1 LGPPLSF
8 QTVLVL
14 EDDASSRFVLNEILE
29 RGGYRV
35 SSSASVSDAIS
46 ICRTH
51 PDEIELLIA
60 DVVLR
65 GDGGPEGVREL
76 KLLQPG
82 MAILFISGY
91 PLELLENRGLVE
103 KINRPEE
110 RTDFLQK
117 PFTAQALL
125 NVVRRL
131 IGEADQ
137 SQPDAPWI

>member
-1 LGPPLSF
+1 LNPPFSS

-14 EDDASSRFVLNEILE
+14 EDDATSRFVLNEILE
-29 RGGYRV
+29 RGGYKV
-35 SSSASVSDAIS
+35 LSSANLSDAIS
-46 ICRTH
+46 VCRNH
-51 PDEIELLIA
+51 PNEIELLIA

-65 GDGGPEGVREL
+65 GNGGPEGVREL

-117 PFTAQALL
+117 PFTAKALL
-125 NVVRRL
+125 NAVHRL
-131 IGEADQ
+131 IGE
-137 SQPDAPWI
+137 PEPGAPSS

>member
-1 LGPPLSF
+1 M
-8 QTVLVL
+8 
-14 EDDASSRFVLNEILE
+14 EDDAPSRFVLNEILE
-29 RGGYRV
+29 RGGYNV
-35 SSSASVSDAIS
+35 LSSASLSDAINV
-46 ICRTH
+46 CRAH
-51 PDEIELLIA
+51 PDEIQLLIA

-65 GDGGPEGVREL
+65 GNGGPEGVREL

-125 NVVRRL
+125 NAVRRL
-131 IGEADQ
+131 IGEAGEPK
-137 SQPDAPWI
+137 PDAPWI

>member
-1 LGPPLSF
+1 
-8 QTVLVL
+8 LVL
-14 EDDASSRFVLNEILE
+14 EDDAPSRFVLNEILE
-29 RGGYRV
+29 RGGYSV
-35 SSSASVSDAIS
+35 LSSASVSDAIN

-51 PDEIELLIA
+51 PDAIELLIA

-76 KLLQPG
+76 RRLQPG

-91 PLELLENRGLVE
+91 PLELLENRGLLDR
-103 KINRPEE
+103 INRPEE

-125 NVVRRL
+125 NAVRRL
-131 IGEADQ
+131 IGKTGGPTLSARG
-137 SQPDAPWI
+137 I

>member
-1 LGPPLSF
+1 M
-8 QTVLVL
+8 L

-29 RGGYRV
+29 RGGYKV
-35 SSSASVSDAIS
+35 LSSASLNDAIN

-51 PDEIELLIA
+51 PNAIELLIA

-76 KLLQPG
+76 KHLQPA

-91 PLELLENRGLVE
+91 PLELLENRGLLE
-103 KINRPEE
+103 KITRLEE
-110 RTDFLQK
+110 RTEFLQK

-125 NVVRRL
+125 NAVRRL
-131 IGEADQ
+131 IGKTDEP
-137 SQPDAPWI
+137 QPAAPWI